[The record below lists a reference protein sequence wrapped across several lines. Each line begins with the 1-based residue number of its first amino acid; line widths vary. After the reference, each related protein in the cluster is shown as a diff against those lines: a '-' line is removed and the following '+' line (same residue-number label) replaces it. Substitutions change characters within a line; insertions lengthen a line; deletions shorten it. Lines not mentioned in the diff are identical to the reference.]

1 MNQILFHFKGGD
13 QARCQK
19 HIVKVFEECT
29 NEFMIGFSG
38 GIVDLFLLLNFI
50 CIYGKKLAHD
60 KYVWGDKC
68 LFSLSTI

>member
-1 MNQILFHFKGGD
+1 
-13 QARCQK
+13 
-19 HIVKVFEECT
+19 
-29 NEFMIGFSG
+29 MIGLSG
-38 GIVDLFLLLNFI
+38 GIADLFLLPNFI